1 MEESRV
7 AVLLSAYHGE
17 ENIAAQ
23 LESIL
28 RQECPAKVSIL
39 VRDDGSTD
47 GTAAILREY
56 AARYDRIE
64 LFTGGNIGSVGS
76 FFALFYTAVA
86 RGFDYYAFCDQDD
99 VWLPDKLSAALT
111 ALEREE
117 NGAPVLYGG
126 CSYLADEQLRK
137 TGKTTQTQR
146 REIAFFNTAIQNICP
161 GHSQVLNH
169 ALASRIV
176 QRTKSLDGVYSW
188 DLWVANAA
196 AVTGKII
203 FDPTPHT
210 LYRQHGNNQLLY
222 GTGKPAWVKS
232 RIARLKKRETRQFTV
247 QLAAF
252 TRQFRADMTPQQA
265 REAEAFLAAQSGV
278 FKRLRCA
285 CTTKFYRQR
294 AAETA
299 AFRVLCA
306 LGAYRPASSD
316 GNGKK

>member
-7 AVLLSAYHGE
+7 AVLLSAYNGE
-17 ENIAAQ
+17 KTIAAQ
-23 LESIL
+23 LDSIL
-28 RQECPAKVSIL
+28 HQNCSAKVTVL

-47 GTAAILREY
+47 GTAAILRSY
-56 AARYDRIE
+56 MARYRAIE
-64 LFTGGNIGSVGS
+64 MLTGGNIGSVGS
-76 FFALFYTAVA
+76 FFALLRHALA

-99 VWLPDKLSAALT
+99 VWHADKLSAALT

-126 CSYLADEQLRK
+126 CSYLVDEQLRK
-137 TGKTTQTQR
+137 TGGTTQTQK
-146 REIAFFNTAIQNICP
+146 RELTFFNTAIQNICP
-161 GHSQVLNH
+161 GHAQVLNR
-169 ALASRIV
+169 ALAEKLV
-176 QRTKSLDGVYSW
+176 QRTNSLAGVYSW

-203 FDPTPHT
+203 FDPMPHT
-210 LYRQHGNNQLLY
+210 LYRQHGDNQLLY